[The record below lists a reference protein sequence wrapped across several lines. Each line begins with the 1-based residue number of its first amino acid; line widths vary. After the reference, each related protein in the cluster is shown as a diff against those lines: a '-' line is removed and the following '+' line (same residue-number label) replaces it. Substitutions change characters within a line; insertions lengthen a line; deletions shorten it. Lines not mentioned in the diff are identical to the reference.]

1 MSVDSRHVGRV
12 SLRAARMQD
21 VQSAADTLAEALR
34 IASLPG
40 DGRPGRLFIRHIELP
55 ALRLDRG
62 ANPIATALAERV
74 RALKRSAIRIS
85 SPRAAKA
92 QAVFAMD
99 PIEPLILALLRA
111 ASGQRLVE
119 WFWPQVDPG
128 FRPHATPERVA
139 ARAWQLLSEEKN
151 AAAILPAAV
160 GAVLDAAVVGGAL
173 RAIDSNLGQT
183 LAWRLGT
190 PLLEPAQWSTII
202 ERVAPASWRESVWM
216 AIEQFG
222 ADQRAGWL
230 VTAVAHAARPWGF
243 VTEHGP
249 EVAEQQ
255 TLRPVAR
262 SSEQAPPASIPADS
276 AAATEAP
283 TLSQAELTHKTTAE
297 HAPHSQ
303 NVNPTQQPLL
313 REPSAHPSAPALE
326 PRADERAPNAPRV
339 SDHAT
344 QRAEPLAQSRWSLF
358 DRPAPTS
365 YGGLLFLL
373 HPLRRLGLNALL
385 EQDPALL
392 YHGAGLQLL
401 MRFADHLQI
410 SPEDPIRRPL
420 ASSFLENDLVLPAPT
435 WRNLL
440 PPERVE
446 AWSQSSDETD
456 TFQPWMHAVSVLL
469 AREYE
474 LSLEAVVQRAA
485 ALTCTRTH
493 VDVIFDMNSSDVRI
507 RKAGLDIDPGFVR
520 WFGRVVRFH
529 YVFGGLLDA

>member
-1 MSVDSRHVGRV
+1 
-12 SLRAARMQD
+12 
-21 VQSAADTLAEALR
+21 
-34 IASLPG
+34 
-40 DGRPGRLFIRHIELP
+40 
-55 ALRLDRG
+55 
-62 ANPIATALAERV
+62 
-74 RALKRSAIRIS
+74 
-85 SPRAAKA
+85 
-92 QAVFAMD
+92 
-99 PIEPLILALLRA
+99 
-111 ASGQRLVE
+111 
-119 WFWPQVDPG
+119 
-128 FRPHATPERVA
+128 
-139 ARAWQLLSEEKN
+139 
-151 AAAILPAAV
+151 
-160 GAVLDAAVVGGAL
+160 
-173 RAIDSNLGQT
+173 
-183 LAWRLGT
+183 
-190 PLLEPAQWSTII
+190 
-202 ERVAPASWRESVWM
+202 
-216 AIEQFG
+216 
-222 ADQRAGWL
+222 
-230 VTAVAHAARPWGF
+230 
-243 VTEHGP
+243 
-249 EVAEQQ
+249 
-255 TLRPVAR
+255 
-262 SSEQAPPASIPADS
+262 
-276 AAATEAP
+276 
-283 TLSQAELTHKTTAE
+283 
-297 HAPHSQ
+297 
-303 NVNPTQQPLL
+303 
-313 REPSAHPSAPALE
+313 
-326 PRADERAPNAPRV
+326 PRV

-520 WFGRVVRFH
+520 WFGRVVR
-529 YVFGGLLDA
+529 